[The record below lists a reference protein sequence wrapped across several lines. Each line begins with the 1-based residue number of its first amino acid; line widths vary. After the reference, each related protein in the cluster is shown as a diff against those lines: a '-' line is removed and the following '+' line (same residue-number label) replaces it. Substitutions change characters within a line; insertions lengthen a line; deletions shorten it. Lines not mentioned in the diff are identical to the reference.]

1 MPPARATRA
10 GTIAKLSIAV
20 VVLSVAAAT
29 LLELRKGAAEAEL
42 VAYAR
47 TNARDPLDLV
57 EHAARTHRLLFLAD
71 VPHAAATRRFAA
83 HAIERL
89 ATGPG
94 LDLVVL
100 DVDAGEQPFIDRYL
114 ATAPEDVSILMARP
128 RAIRADD
135 GAYRSYVDIYRTV
148 WRANQ
153 QLGAHRRIRI
163 VAADRPGWPPD
174 RATARH
180 HAASMYGERDAH
192 MMDVVM
198 RRALEREPGA
208 RALFFVNGL
217 HALRTGGGR
226 VQTGGTRAIQ
236 VRWLAARLAER
247 FPHDVYTILTDAAP
261 ARVAT
266 ADVAAYRGTRAGDIM
281 RQGGVRSGSAFVI
294 TQPFDNLT
302 RSPIRT
308 VEAAGIDLLLEPRA
322 APLSTMADAYIY
334 FGN

>member
-1 MPPARATRA
+1 
-10 GTIAKLSIAV
+10 
-20 VVLSVAAAT
+20 VAAAT
-29 LLELRKGAAEAEL
+29 LLELRQDNAEAEL
-42 VAYAR
+42 LAYAR
-47 TNARDPLDLV
+47 ANAQDPLDLV

-71 VPHAAATRRFAA
+71 APHATATRRFAA

-114 ATAPEDVSILMARP
+114 ATAPEDISILMARP

-148 WRANQ
+148 WRVNR

-174 RATARH
+174 HGTARH
-180 HAASMYGERDAH
+180 HAARIYGERDAH

-217 HALRTGGGR
+217 HTLRTGGAR
-226 VQTGGTRAIQ
+226 LQAGGTGAIE

-247 FPHDVYTILTDAAP
+247 FPDDVYTILTDATP
-261 ARVAT
+261 ARIVT
-266 ADVAAYRGTRAGDIM
+266 ADVAVYRGTRAGDIM
-281 RQGGVRSGSAFVI
+281 RRGGVRSGTAFVI
-294 TQPFDNLT
+294 AQPFDNLT
-302 RSPIRT
+302 RLTRLTRSPIRI
-308 VEAAGIDLLLEPRA
+308 VEAAGIDLVLEPRA
-322 APLSTMADAYIY
+322 APFSTMADAYIY